1 MVPRYVDHD
10 ARRDLVARVAAD
22 LIAEHGLEALT
33 VRRVAEAAGYS
44 TTVVS
49 HYFTDRRDLV
59 TATYRAAAAR
69 SSARFDAA
77 LVDAADP
84 LQSCLEALLP
94 MDDER
99 LRDWRTRFAFWAL
112 AVADSDLARE
122 QDGRVQ
128 SARRRLAAVLEQE
141 RARGRVP
148 AALDLADTAYRLLV
162 LVHGIGTHAAFDP
175 GYWTAERQRAA
186 VRTEIEAL
194 VRPHQTGGTDG
205 GADVP
210 TPLARSR
217 TTSR

>member
-1 MVPRYVDHD
+1 VPRYVDHG

-59 TATYRAAAAR
+59 TAIYRAAAAR
-69 SSARFDAA
+69 SLERFEAA

-84 LQSCLEALLP
+84 LQSCLEALLA
-94 MDDER
+94 MDDEG

-112 AVADSDLARE
+112 AVADPDLARE
-122 QDGRVQ
+122 QDERVQ
-128 SARRRLAAVLEQE
+128 SARRRLVAVLERE

-148 AALDLADTAYRLLV
+148 DGLDLADAAYRLLV
-162 LVHGIGTHAAFDP
+162 MVHGVGTHAAFDP
-175 GYWTAERQRAA
+175 GYWTPDRQRGA
-186 VRTEIEAL
+186 VRTELEAL
-194 VRPHQTGGTDG
+194 AGDHHTGGTT
-205 GADVP
+205 GAASVP
-210 TPLARSR
+210 TPFARSR

>member
-1 MVPRYVDHD
+1 MPRYVDHD
-10 ARRDLVARVAAD
+10 ARRELVARVAGD

-69 SSARFDAA
+69 SSDRFDAA

-94 MDDER
+94 TDDEG

-112 AVADSDLARE
+112 AVADPELARE
-122 QDGRVQ
+122 QDDRVQ
-128 SARRRLAAVLEQE
+128 SARRRLAAVLERE
-141 RARGRVP
+141 RTRGRVP
-148 AALDLADTAYRLLV
+148 EGLDLGDTAYRLLV
-162 LVHGIGTHAAFDP
+162 LVHGVGTHAAFDTD
-175 GYWTAERQRAA
+175 YWTAARQRAA
-186 VRTEIEAL
+186 VRAELEAL
-194 VRPHQTGGTDG
+194 VGAHQTGGTTG
-205 GADVP
+205 SAAVP